1 LLQCNSINVMNISEK
16 IFSLR
21 KKLHDHNY
29 RYYVLDDPTISDYDF
44 DMMLKELNDLEKSN
58 PEFFDKN
65 SPTQRVGGEVTKS
78 FNTSVHETPMY
89 SLDNSY
95 SLEDLKDWEKRIKKI
110 IDDPVQYTCELKF
123 DGVSINLLYNNG
135 ELIKAVT
142 RGDGVKGDDVTANIK
157 TIPTVPLK
165 LIGNFSNNF
174 EARGEVVMPIEGFNE
189 LNKAR
194 IHNGEEP
201 FKNPRNTASGS
212 LKLQDS
218 KEVSTRPLE
227 CLLYSVED
235 PNLFKNQ
242 IDFLEKAKNIGFNVF
257 QNYIHSDSIEEIFEF
272 IQYWEKNR
280 SELPFEIDGVVLKVN
295 DFYQRE
301 VLGFTSKFPRWAMA
315 YKFKPENTGTSLNS
329 ISFQVGRTGSIT
341 PVANLEPVNLAGTI
355 VKRASLHNADFIESM
370 DIRVGDYVYVEK
382 GGDIIP
388 KITNVDKSKRAVDSK
403 KFEFPEYCPECG
415 SKLYRLEGEANHY
428 CLNYNGCK
436 PQIIGRIQHYI
447 SRKALDIEGLGQETV
462 ALLVNANLIK
472 NYSDLYDLKF
482 DQVVHLDRMADKSA
496 NNLLDGIIESK
507 KIPFERVLYGL
518 GIRYVGETVAK
529 KLAKHFESID
539 NMLNASFDELILV
552 DEIGEK
558 IANSIIEFASDNDN
572 IQIINKLKK
581 NGVRFEIDDSDKNV
595 SSILS
600 GKSFV
605 ISGVFSNFSRDELKR
620 FIETNGGKISSSLSS
635 KTSYLVAGANMGPS
649 KKLKAEK
656 LNINIISENE
666 LTNLVSGQN
675 LLF

>member
-1 LLQCNSINVMNISEK
+1 MNISEK

-29 RYYVLDDPTISDYDF
+29 RYYVLDDPLISDYDF

-110 IDDPVQYTCELKF
+110 IEEPIQYTCELKF
-123 DGVSINLLYNNG
+123 DGVSINLLYSNG

-189 LNKAR
+189 LNKLR

-257 QNYIHSDSIEEIFEF
+257 QNYMHSDSIEEIFEF
-272 IQYWEKNR
+272 IQHWETNR

-315 YKFKPENTGTSLNS
+315 YKFKPENTGTRLNS

-370 DIRVGDYVYVEK
+370 DIRVGDFVYVEK

-415 SKLYRLEGEANHY
+415 SKLHRLEGEANHY

-462 ALLVNANLIK
+462 ALLVNANLIN

-496 NNLLDGIIESK
+496 NNLLEGIIESK

-539 NMLNASFDELILV
+539 NMLNTSFDELILV

-558 IANSIIEFASDNDN
+558 IANSILEFASDDNN

-595 SSILS
+595 SSILA

-605 ISGVFSNFSRDELKR
+605 ISGVFSNFSRDELKK

>member
-1 LLQCNSINVMNISEK
+1 LIKTPQ
-16 IFSLR
+16 
-21 KKLHDHNY
+21 
-29 RYYVLDDPTISDYDF
+29 
-44 DMMLKELNDLEKSN
+44 LK
-58 PEFFDKN
+58 
-65 SPTQRVGGEVTKS
+65 RVGGEVTKS

-110 IDDPVQYTCELKF
+110 IEEPIQYTCELKF
-123 DGVSINLLYNNG
+123 DGVSINLLYSNG

-142 RGDGVKGDDVTANIK
+142 RGDGVKGDDVTSNIK

-189 LNKAR
+189 LNKVR

-257 QNYIHSDSIEEIFEF
+257 QNYMHSDSIEEIFEF
-272 IQYWEKNR
+272 IQHWETNR
-280 SELPFEIDGVVLKVN
+280 SKLPFEIDGVVLKVN

-301 VLGFTSKFPRWAMA
+301 VLGYTSKFPRWAIA
-315 YKFKPENTGTSLNS
+315 YKFKPENTGTRLNS

-355 VKRASLHNADFIESM
+355 VKRASLHNADFIQSM
-370 DIRVGDYVYVEK
+370 DIRVGDFVYVEK

-388 KITNVDKSKRAVDSK
+388 KITNIDKSKRAVDSK

-415 SKLYRLEGEANHY
+415 SKLFRLEGEANHY

-462 ALLVNANLIK
+462 ALLVNADLIK

-539 NMLNASFDELILV
+539 NMLNTSFDELILV

-558 IANSIIEFASDNDN
+558 IASSILEFASDNDN

-595 SSILS
+595 SSILA

-656 LNINIISENE
+656 LNINIITENE

>member
-1 LLQCNSINVMNISEK
+1 MNISEK

-29 RYYVLDDPTISDYDF
+29 RYYVLDDPLISDYDF
-44 DMMLKELNDLEKSN
+44 DMMLKELEQLEEDN
-58 PEFFDKN
+58 PQFFDSN
-65 SPTQRVGGEVTKS
+65 SPTQRVGGDITKS
-78 FNTSVHETPMY
+78 FETSVHKTPMY

-95 SLEDLKDWEKRIKKI
+95 SLDDLKEWEKRIKKI
-110 IDDPVQYTCELKF
+110 IDTTVEYTCELKF
-123 DGVSINLLYNNG
+123 DGISINLTYKDG
-135 ELIKAVT
+135 ELLRAVT
-142 RGDGVKGDDVTANIK
+142 RGNGVKGDDVTSNIK

-165 LIGNFSNNF
+165 LRENILGEF
-174 EARGEVVMPIEGFNE
+174 EARGEIVMPLNGFSK
-189 LNKAR
+189 LNKKR
-194 IHNGEEP
+194 MENGDEP

-218 KEVSTRPLE
+218 KEVSERPLE

-235 PNLFKNQ
+235 PKLFNNHIQ
-242 IDFLEKAKNIGFNVF
+242 FLENAKSYGFNIYD
-257 QNYIHSDSIEEIFEF
+257 NYKCSDSLDEIFKF
-272 IQYWEKNR
+272 IEYWEKNR
-280 SELPFEIDGVVLKVN
+280 SNLPFEIDGVVLKVN

-315 YKFKPENTGTSLNS
+315 YKFKPENTGTILNS
-329 ISFQVGRTGSIT
+329 ISFQVGRTGAIT

-355 VKRASLHNADFIESM
+355 VKRASLHNADFMQTM
-370 DIRVGDYVYVEK
+370 DIRIGDYVYVEK

-388 KITNVDKSKRAVDSK
+388 KITNVDISKRSLDSE
-403 KFEFPEYCPECG
+403 KFEFPEYCPECI
-415 SKLYRLEGEANHY
+415 SKLHRIEGEANHY

-436 PQIIGRIQHYI
+436 PQVIGRIQHYI

-472 NYSDLYDLKF
+472 NYSDLYELKF
-482 DQVVHLDRMADKSA
+482 DQIVGLERMADKSA

-507 KIPFERVLYGL
+507 KIPFERVLFGL

-529 KLAKHFESID
+529 KLAKHFENID
-539 NMLNASFDELILV
+539 NILNSDFEELISV

-558 IANSIIEFASDNDN
+558 IANSIIEFSKNSKNIENINSLKRHN
-572 IQIINKLKK
+572 IQ
-581 NGVRFEIDDSDKNV
+581 FEIDDSNKNI
-595 SSILS
+595 SSILN

-605 ISGVFSNFSRDELKR
+605 ISGIFANFSRDELKNL
-620 FIETNGGKISSSLSS
+620 IESNGGKISSSISS
-635 KTSYLVAGANMGPS
+635 KTSYLVAGSNMGPS
-649 KKLKAEK
+649 KKEKAEK
-656 LNINIISENE
+656 FNINIISENE
-666 LTNLVSGQN
+666 LTNLISGQN

>member
-1 LLQCNSINVMNISEK
+1 MLQCNLINVMNISEK

-29 RYYVLDDPTISDYDF
+29 RYYVLDDPLISDYDF

-65 SPTQRVGGEVTKS
+65 SPTQRVGGQVTKS
-78 FNTSVHETPMY
+78 FSTSVHETPMY

-110 IDDPVQYTCELKF
+110 IEEPVQYTCELKF
-123 DGVSINLLYNNG
+123 DGVSINLLYSNG

-189 LNKAR
+189 LNKLR

-235 PNLFKNQ
+235 PNLFKSQ

-257 QNYIHSDSIEEIFEF
+257 QNHMHSDSIEEIFEF
-272 IQYWEKNR
+272 IQHWEKNR

-301 VLGFTSKFPRWAMA
+301 ILGFTSKFPRWAMA

-370 DIRVGDYVYVEK
+370 DIRVGDFVYVEK

-388 KITNVDKSKRAVDSK
+388 KITNIDKSKRAVDSK

-415 SKLYRLEGEANHY
+415 SKLHRLEGEANHY

-496 NNLLDGIIESK
+496 NNLLEGIIESK

-539 NMLNASFDELILV
+539 NILKTDFNELILV

-558 IANSIIEFASDNDN
+558 IANSILEFALDNDN

-595 SSILS
+595 SSILA

-605 ISGVFSNFSRDELKR
+605 ISGVFSNFSRGELKK

-635 KTSYLVAGANMGPS
+635 KTNYLVAGANMGPS

>member
-1 LLQCNSINVMNISEK
+1 MNISEK

-21 KKLHDHNY
+21 KKLHNHNY
-29 RYYVLDDPTISDYDF
+29 RYYVLDDPLISDYDF
-44 DMMLKELNDLEKSN
+44 DTMLKELNDLEKSN

-89 SLDNSY
+89 SLDNAY

-110 IDDPVQYTCELKF
+110 IEEPVQYTCELKF
-123 DGVSINLLYNNG
+123 DGVSINLLYSNG

-142 RGDGVKGDDVTANIK
+142 RGDGVKGDDVTSNIK

-189 LNKAR
+189 LNKVR

-227 CLLYSVED
+227 CLIYSVED

-257 QNYIHSDSIEEIFEF
+257 QNYMHSDSIEEIFEF
-272 IQYWEKNR
+272 IQHWETNR
-280 SELPFEIDGVVLKVN
+280 SKLPFEIDGVVLKVN

-301 VLGFTSKFPRWAMA
+301 VLGYTSKFPRWAIA
-315 YKFKPENTGTSLNS
+315 YKFKPENTGTRLNS

-355 VKRASLHNADFIESM
+355 VKRASLHNADFIQSM
-370 DIRVGDYVYVEK
+370 DIRVGDFVYVEK

-388 KITNVDKSKRAVDSK
+388 KITNIDKSKRAVGSK

-415 SKLYRLEGEANHY
+415 SKLFRLEGEANHY

-462 ALLVNANLIK
+462 ALLVNADLIK

-539 NMLNASFDELILV
+539 NMLNTSFDELILV

-558 IANSIIEFASDNDN
+558 IANSILEFASDNDN

-595 SSILS
+595 SSILA

-656 LNINIISENE
+656 LNINIITENE

>member
-1 LLQCNSINVMNISEK
+1 MNISEK

-29 RYYVLDDPTISDYDF
+29 RYYVLDDPLISDYDF

-65 SPTQRVGGEVTKS
+65 SPTQRIGGEVTKS

-110 IDDPVQYTCELKF
+110 IEEPIQYTCELKF
-123 DGVSINLLYNNG
+123 DGVSINLLYRNG

-142 RGDGVKGDDVTANIK
+142 RGDGVKGDDVTSNIK

-165 LIGNFSNNF
+165 LIGDFSNNF

-189 LNKAR
+189 LNKVR

-218 KEVSTRPLE
+218 REVSSRPLE

-257 QNYIHSDSIEEIFEF
+257 QNYIHSDLIEEIFEF

-280 SELPFEIDGVVLKVN
+280 SKLPFEIDGVVLKVN

-428 CLNYNGCK
+428 CLNYNECK

-447 SRKALDIEGLGQETV
+447 SRKALDIEGLGQETI
-462 ALLVNANLIK
+462 ALLVKANLIN

-539 NMLNASFDELILV
+539 NMLNTSFDELILV

-558 IANSIIEFASDNDN
+558 IANSILEFASDNDN

-595 SSILS
+595 SSILA

-656 LNINIISENE
+656 LNINIITENE

>member
-1 LLQCNSINVMNISEK
+1 MNISEK

-21 KKLHDHNY
+21 KKLHNHNY
-29 RYYVLDDPTISDYDF
+29 RYYVLDDPLISDYDF
-44 DMMLKELNDLEKSN
+44 DTMLKELNDLEKSN

-110 IDDPVQYTCELKF
+110 IEEPVQYTCELKF
-123 DGVSINLLYNNG
+123 DGVSINLLYSNG

-142 RGDGVKGDDVTANIK
+142 RGDGVKGDDVTSNIK

-189 LNKAR
+189 LNKVR

-257 QNYIHSDSIEEIFEF
+257 QNYMHSDSIEEIFEF
-272 IQYWEKNR
+272 IQHWETNR
-280 SELPFEIDGVVLKVN
+280 SKLPFEIDGVVLKVN

-301 VLGFTSKFPRWAMA
+301 VLGYTSKFPRWAIA
-315 YKFKPENTGTSLNS
+315 YKFKPENTGTRLNS

-355 VKRASLHNADFIESM
+355 VKRASLHNADFIQSM
-370 DIRVGDYVYVEK
+370 DIRVGDFVYVEK

-388 KITNVDKSKRAVDSK
+388 KITNIDKSKRAVDSK

-415 SKLYRLEGEANHY
+415 SKLFRLEGEANHY

-462 ALLVNANLIK
+462 ALLVNADLIK

-496 NNLLDGIIESK
+496 NNLLEGIIESK

-539 NMLNASFDELILV
+539 NMLNTSFDELILV

-558 IANSIIEFASDNDN
+558 IANSILEFASDNDN

-595 SSILS
+595 SSILA

-656 LNINIISENE
+656 LNINIITENE